1 MGDARPIP
9 SFEGSPTSAL
19 EIVAVA
25 GLGLDLSP
33 LPNRT
38 TSAFDFRRHQSEY
51 APTAVAIKPK
61 TLIADHRRLDEPT
74 QFRYTQVT
82 GAAGKGIQ
90 AARPCDK
97 RPMLALRPSPRRGG
111 QMTENQ
117 PALRRQT
124 RVASRSITVVR
135 RPNGSGV
142 TPRIQSST
150 RATSIVTNMA
160 LDRSGPS
167 GK

>member
-61 TLIADHRRLDEPT
+61 TLIADHRRLDET
-74 QFRYTQVT
+74 HTFSVHT
-82 GAAGKGIQ
+82 GHG
-90 AARPCDK
+90 
-97 RPMLALRPSPRRGG
+97 
-111 QMTENQ
+111 
-117 PALRRQT
+117 
-124 RVASRSITVVR
+124 
-135 RPNGSGV
+135 
-142 TPRIQSST
+142 
-150 RATSIVTNMA
+150 
-160 LDRSGPS
+160 RSGQGHTK

>member
-1 MGDARPIP
+1 M
-9 SFEGSPTSAL
+9 
-19 EIVAVA
+19 
-25 GLGLDLSP
+25 
-33 LPNRT
+33 
-38 TSAFDFRRHQSEY
+38 
-51 APTAVAIKPK
+51 
-61 TLIADHRRLDEPT
+61 ADGRASSIE
-74 QFRYTQVT
+74 
-82 GAAGKGIQ
+82 AAGPYDE
-90 AARPCDK
+90 RPV
-97 RPMLALRPSPRRGG
+97 LALRPSPQRGG
-111 QMTENQ
+111 QMAGSQ

>member
-1 MGDARPIP
+1 MI
-9 SFEGSPTSAL
+9 
-19 EIVAVA
+19 
-25 GLGLDLSP
+25 
-33 LPNRT
+33 
-38 TSAFDFRRHQSEY
+38 
-51 APTAVAIKPK
+51 
-61 TLIADHRRLDEPT
+61 
-74 QFRYTQVT
+74 QV
-82 GAAGKGIQ
+82 AAGIETAKLNDVEPHRYLSDVLTRIARHPIKRIAELRPWNIANPPDRLETQDGVSRAHAPQAVGRLKPQAAASRASSIQ
-90 AARPCDK
+90 AAGSYDK
-97 RPMLALRPSPRRGG
+97 CPMLALRPTPQQGG
-111 QMTENQ
+111 QRAEGQ